1 MALAGGLEAT
11 EMGEVVAWLTSAQEL
26 VAPKEP
32 LEKSEAG
39 ALVMHLIPSTNST
52 RLTKPSSGITSTSMR

>member
-1 MALAGGLEAT
+1 MTLAGRFEAM
-11 EMGEVVAWLTSAQEL
+11 EMGEIVAWLTSAQVL

-39 ALVMHLIPSTNST
+39 ALVMHL
-52 RLTKPSSGITSTSMR
+52 

>member
-39 ALVMHLIPSTNST
+39 ALVMHL
-52 RLTKPSSGITSTSMR
+52 